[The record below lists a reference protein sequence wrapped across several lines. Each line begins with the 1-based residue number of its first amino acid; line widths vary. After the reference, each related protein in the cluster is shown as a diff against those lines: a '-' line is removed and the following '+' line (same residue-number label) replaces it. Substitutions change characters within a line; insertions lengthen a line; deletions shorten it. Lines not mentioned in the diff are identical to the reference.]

1 LQSDITSE
9 THLPMNVF
17 NKLAACGLLCVLAA
31 CAEQPTQPVAQS
43 EQPVADTPTPKP
55 RVVVRPNTKAPT
67 LPQQAMSQ
75 AVLFKL
81 LLAEIALQRG
91 QNNVAVQS
99 FLELTRESKDPRIA
113 QRATEVAL
121 NTRFFGAALETAGIW
136 LAADQE
142 SQQARQILAALLV
155 NQSRLADAQ
164 PHLEKWLA
172 ADKDNVGNGFMQLN
186 SLLARHPD
194 KAAVLQLTQTLAQ
207 PYPALPEAHYSVAQ
221 AAWAA
226 GEVPLALAEIRAALN
241 LRADWEPAA
250 LFQGQA
256 LQRTSNADALNYY
269 QGYLKTYPRA
279 MDVRLS
285 YARLLV
291 SDKKYVE
298 ARGEF
303 QVLLKEFPNN
313 ADVTMAVA
321 LLSLQLNDFD
331 VAEAQLQHALETDYK
346 DPDAVRFYL
355 GQVNEERKRPE
366 EALRWYSSVNTGDQ
380 YVPARARYAG
390 ILAKQGRLEDAR
402 KYLQDAGR
410 SAAERVQFTQAEAQL
425 LRDANDY
432 RTAYDVLAQAVA
444 KNPNSTELLY
454 DQAMAA
460 EKVDR
465 IDVLESNLR
474 KVIQLKPDYAHAYN
488 ALGYTLADRNTRLS
502 EAYTLVEQALKLAP
516 EDPFIMDSM
525 GWVLY
530 RMNQNDAALTF
541 LKRAFEV
548 RADAEIAAHLGE
560 VLWAAGRQDEA
571 KKVWAAALKDHPAN
585 ELLSATVKK
594 FAP

>member
-1 LQSDITSE
+1 
-9 THLPMNVF
+9 
-17 NKLAACGLLCVLAA
+17 
-31 CAEQPTQPVAQS
+31 
-43 EQPVADTPTPKP
+43 
-55 RVVVRPNTKAPT
+55 VVVRPNVKEPV
-67 LPQQAMSQ
+67 LPAQAMSQ

-99 FLELTRESKDPRIA
+99 FLELTKETKDPRIA

-136 LAADQE
+136 LAADPE

-155 NQSRLADAQ
+155 NQARLADAE

-172 ADKDNVGNGFMQLN
+172 ADQEHVGSGFMQLN
-186 SLLARHPD
+186 TILARHPD
-194 KAAVLQLTQTLAQ
+194 KPAVLQLTQNLAK
-207 PYPALPEAHYSVAQ
+207 PYPAVPEAHFSIAQ

-226 GEVPLALAEIRAALN
+226 GQAPLALDEIRQALK
-241 LRADWEPAA
+241 LRADWEQAA
-250 LFQGQA
+250 LFQGLV
-256 LQRTSNADALNYY
+256 LQRTSNADALAYY
-269 QGYLKTYPRA
+269 QSYLKTNPRA

-291 SDKKYVE
+291 TDKKYAE

-303 QVLLKEFPNN
+303 QALLKEFPDN

-321 LLSLQLNDFD
+321 LLSLQLSDYD
-331 VAEAQLQHALETDYK
+331 LAETQLKHALETDYK

-355 GQVNEERKRPE
+355 GQVNEERKRSDD
-366 EALRWYSSVNTGDQ
+366 ALRWYSSVTGGDQ
-380 YVPARARYAG
+380 YVPSRARYAG
-390 ILAKQGRLEDAR
+390 ILAKQGRLDDAR
-402 KYLQDAGR
+402 KYLQEAGR
-410 SAAERVQFTQAEAQL
+410 NGPERVQFTQAEAQL
-425 LRDANDY
+425 LRDASDY
-432 RTAYDVLAQAVA
+432 RAAFDLLGQAIA
-444 KNPNSTELLY
+444 KNPNSPELLY

-488 ALGYTLADRNTRLS
+488 ALGYTFADRNTRLN

-516 EDPFIMDSM
+516 DDPFIMDSM
-525 GWVLY
+525 GWVLF
-530 RMNQNDAALTF
+530 RMNQSDAAITF
-541 LKRAFEV
+541 LKRALEI
-548 RADAEIAAHLGE
+548 RPDAEIAAHLGE

-571 KKVWAAALKDHPAN
+571 KKVWAAALKDNPAN
-585 ELLSATVKK
+585 ELLLATVKK
-594 FAP
+594 FSP

>member
-1 LQSDITSE
+1 
-9 THLPMNVF
+9 MNIY
-17 NKLAACGLLCVLAA
+17 KPAACFLLLSVSA
-31 CAEQPTQPVAQS
+31 CAQQPMQPAAAS
-43 EQPVADTPTPKP
+43 EQMAADAPAPKP
-55 RVVVRPNTKAPT
+55 RVVVRPNTKAPV
-67 LPQQAMSQ
+67 LPQQEMSQ

-99 FLELTRESKDPRIA
+99 FLELTRETKDPRIA

-121 NTRFFGAALETAGIW
+121 STRFFGAALETAGIW
-136 LAADQE
+136 LAGDPE

-155 NQSRLADAQ
+155 NQSRLEDAL

-186 SLLARHPD
+186 LVFVRHPD
-194 KAAVLQLTQTLAQ
+194 KAAVLQVTQTLAK
-207 PYPALPEAHYSVAQ
+207 PYPDLPEAHYAVAQ
-221 AAWAA
+221 AAFVATQTA
-226 GEVPLALAEIRAALN
+226 LALDEIRTALK
-241 LRADWEPAA
+241 LRADWEQAA
-250 LFQGQA
+250 LFQGQV
-256 LQRTSNADALNYY
+256 LQRTSNADALTYF
-269 QGYLKTYPRA
+269 QGYLKNYPRA

-291 SDKKYVE
+291 SDKKYAE

-321 LLSLQLNDFD
+321 LLSLQLNDYD
-331 VAEAQLQHALETDYK
+331 VAETQLQHALETDYK
-346 DPDAVRFYL
+346 DPDAIRFYL
-355 GQVNEERKRPE
+355 GQVNEERKRPDD
-366 EALRWYSSVNTGDQ
+366 ALRWYSSVNTGEQ

-390 ILAKQGRLEDAR
+390 ILAKQGKLGEAR

-410 SAAERVQFTQAEAQL
+410 NAVERERFIQAEAQL

-432 RTAYDVLAQAVA
+432 RSAYDVLAQAVA
-444 KNPNSTELLY
+444 KNPNSTDLLY

-465 IDVLESNLR
+465 IDVLETNLR

-488 ALGYTLADRNTRLS
+488 ALGYTLADRNTRLN

-530 RMNQNDAALTF
+530 RMNQNDAAITF

-548 RADAEIAAHLGE
+548 RPDAEIAAHLGE

-571 KKVWAAALKDHPAN
+571 KKVWAAALKENPAN